1 MTIEELEKK
10 LNNKQLDSIYLFYGE
25 ELFLLDSV
33 VKKIKKAF
41 GEIIN
46 GINYIVI
53 DENNYKELIS
63 DIETPAFGFDKKLII
78 VKNSGLLKKE
88 GKRKNTELAQ
98 VKENLAEYIQNN
110 MGLINEST
118 CIVFIEE
125 DIEKLKLYKVIEKNG
140 IICNFEIQKPLQIVK
155 RLKTICNAYKVNVS
169 EQTLM
174 YLIEQCGQNMQ
185 NLINEIRKLIEYA
198 GENGIIT
205 NESVD
210 SLCIKQ
216 IQSVIFDL
224 TDNLGNKNIG
234 KALEVLNNLIYNKE
248 PIQRIM
254 ITLYNHFKKIYFA
267 KIALKENK
275 DIAAALEL
283 KPNQMF
289 LVNKYKNQARYFSE
303 EDLKNMILEMIEL
316 DTNSKM
322 GLIDT
327 NMGLETILCKYCSK

>member
-10 LNNKQLDSIYLFYGE
+10 LKNKQLDSIYLFFGE
-25 ELFLLDSV
+25 ELFLLNNA
-33 VKKIKKAF
+33 VKKIKNAF
-41 GEIIN
+41 GELVN

-110 MGLINEST
+110 MDLINEST

-140 IICNFEIQKPLQIVK
+140 TICNFEIQKPLQIAK

>member
-10 LNNKQLDSIYLFYGE
+10 LKNKQLDSIYLFFGE
-25 ELFLLDSV
+25 ELFLLNNA
-33 VKKIKKAF
+33 VKKIKNAF
-41 GEIIN
+41 GELVN

-110 MGLINEST
+110 IDLINEST

-125 DIEKLKLYKVIEKNG
+125 DVEKLKLYKVIEKNG
-140 IICNFEIQKPLQIVK
+140 IICNFEIQKPLQITK

-198 GENGIIT
+198 GEDGVIT

-234 KALEVLNNLIYNKE
+234 KSLEVLNNLIYNKE

-267 KIALKENK
+267 KIAIKENK
-275 DIAAALEL
+275 DIGAALEL

>member
-10 LNNKQLDSIYLFYGE
+10 LKNKQLDSIYLFFGE
-25 ELFLLDSV
+25 ELFLLNNA
-33 VKKIKKAF
+33 VKKIKNAF
-41 GEIIN
+41 GELVN

-110 MGLINEST
+110 IDLINEST

-125 DIEKLKLYKVIEKNG
+125 DVEKLKLYKVIEKNG
-140 IICNFEIQKPLQIVK
+140 IICNFEIQKPLQITK

-267 KIALKENK
+267 KIAIKENK